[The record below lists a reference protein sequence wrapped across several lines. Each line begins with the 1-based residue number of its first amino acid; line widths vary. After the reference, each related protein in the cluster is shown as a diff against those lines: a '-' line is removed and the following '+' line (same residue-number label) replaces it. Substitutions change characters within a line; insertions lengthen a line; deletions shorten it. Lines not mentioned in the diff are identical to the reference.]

1 MQKVLVVNGTF
12 LEVLDEHRE
21 YMAAKGLRAIAVARP
36 GELIRA
42 ERVRELVSNAVAIIG
57 PGPGLDAKL
66 FAHAP
71 QLRVI
76 ASAASGYESV
86 DVGAATQ
93 AGVAV
98 VNAPA
103 QAGSEAVADIAFG
116 LMLCVARDIP
126 KRHQMLIDEH
136 KPDRTMGFGLWD
148 KTLGIVGLGSIGQ
161 ATARR
166 AIGFNMRVLCYN
178 RSWHEEHQAFATRYG
193 VTRTDLETLLRESDF
208 ISLHLRATPETEKI
222 VNAERLALVKASA
235 VLINTA
241 RANLVDDD
249 ALYVALTEGRLA
261 GVGSDVLV
269 DRGFDTPLLGLP
281 NVVGTPHL
289 GNRCVDSIHLVMR
302 LAVDQAVAV
311 LRGQRPAHLINPE
324 VLARRLTLHPLHP
337 QSPSN

>member
-1 MQKVLVVNGTF
+1 MQKALVVNGTF
-12 LEVLDEHRE
+12 LEVLEQHRS
-21 YMAAKGLRAIAVARP
+21 YMADQGLDVVAAMHP
-36 GELIRA
+36 GEPVTA
-42 ERVRELVSNAVAIIG
+42 ERVYALASDAVAIFG
-57 PGPGLDAKL
+57 PGPGLDVKL

-86 DVGAATQ
+86 DVGAATR

-103 QAGSEAVADIAFG
+103 LAGSEAVADIAFG
-116 LMLCVARDIP
+116 LMLSVARDIP
-126 KRHQMLIDEH
+126 SRHHLLVAEH
-136 KPDRTMGFGLWD
+136 KTDRTMGVGLWD

-166 AIGFNMRVLCYN
+166 ALGFNMRILCYN
-178 RSWHEEHQAFATRYG
+178 RSWRVEHETFAARYG
-193 VTRTDLETLLRESDF
+193 AIHTDLDTLLRESDF
-208 ISLHLRATPETEKI
+208 ISLHLRATAETEKI
-222 VNAERLALVKASA
+222 INAERLALVKRSA

-241 RANLVDDD
+241 RANLVDDH

-261 GVGSDVLV
+261 GLGSDVLV

-281 NVVGTPHL
+281 SVVGTPHL

-324 VLARRLTLHPLHP
+324 ALTRAR
-337 QSPSN
+337 